1 MIARQAL
8 DPEAL
13 RSFFDPLF
21 EAVHQSGGFV
31 ATLSS
36 GGGFTALFPDRPG
49 RNVTRHARS
58 AALAMRRSLLEL
70 AARRALGAGG
80 AQTPFRIGLAWGHGP
95 LDDRAHRPGSR
106 VLPDLRPRDGGLPGD
121 RPRGGRQ
128 RAPPRSQLPR
138 AAPRGQRAGERGG
151 PRRGRSPERAPSLTI
166 TSAPTDADVEAFLP
180 PGAGDLAP
188 EGEIR
193 EVTTVSVSLD
203 RVESPTELLQQLHE
217 ISAMYGATFAGMTV
231 TERGFGA
238 QFYFGAPV
246 AHESDHDR
254 ALDFALELKSNGL
267 GVPRLAVGV
276 TRARCLVGFF
286 GAVGRREFACV
297 GRAIHLAAQIARK
310 AAPSSIWADERAFRA
325 GEASHQWSTENIF
338 RFDGFDLPILV
349 YSLER
354 RRIAVQ
360 EEFYDLGPIGRE
372 VELGRLTQALEPL
385 FAGRSAGVVYIL
397 GEAGIG
403 KSYLVHSYRHQR
415 AQLMDMRP
423 LLWIEARCDQT
434 LRTPLYAFEFAL
446 KEYLGISSEL
456 GQRAK
461 EAGLDLALELL
472 LERLPESWTEVRA
485 GIDRSREALARLLRL
500 RGQEAGSRGRVARRG
515 PRALAALLV
524 AESSLQP
531 VVVHLDDAQWAD
543 RTSLDAGARD
553 HGRLQGPAAGGDLLG
568 AARGVLG
575 EGVDARI
582 PLDAGIPSQVIEIAP
597 LPAERLLAL
606 AEPFFG
612 GPLPTMLGSL
622 LGQTAGGTRSSRR
635 RSRVLAGGRAVR
647 VGPRRRALEPVH
659 AAADREQPARRAARA
674 ARAADA
680 ADGDLRG
687 GAGARVRHAR
697 ARPDDPG
704 RLGARGSPALRRG
717 AADLVADGGAPLRVL
732 HGADPRRRVRDAA
745 EGDGGAAAPPRGGGD
760 RGRLRR
766 RSRGSARGARQPPEP
781 RGLSARPFWPAGRG
795 ASVGEAWKR
804 VEARGTPSTPLS
816 KYGNCPR
823 MSTAHHEAHAA
834 PAHGVSD
841 HHGFDGEPARALPAD
856 EPPTPNWVPALGLA
870 VFVVAGVT
878 FLAMSSGDDGA
889 AGRAAPAGS
898 APPAA
903 AEARPAA
910 AGARPAPAGAARATA
925 EARPAAQ
932 PGARPA
938 APTGPEAGPA
948 AEALRAAAAERAA
961 GTAAPG
967 PANLRKLTPQE
978 VELVRKRM
986 DARQKD
992 GAPAPPK

>member
-1 MIARQAL
+1 MNPLVPDFILEQDAEGQYAGAVDAAVLHVSLPAIVELAEQMIARQAI
-8 DPEAL
+8 DPDTL
-13 RSFFDPLF
+13 RSLFDPLF

-31 ATLSS
+31 ATLSP

-80 AQTPFRIGLAWGHGP
+80 AQTPFRIGLAWGTVHWTIVRIAADRAYFLLYGP
-95 LDDRAHRPGSR
+95 AVEACQATDRGVDDSELHLDRSFRERLPAASARENVAELDDA
-106 VLPDLRPRDGGLPGD
+106 DLL
-121 RPRGGRQ
+121 
-128 RAPPRSQLPR
+128 S
-138 AAPRGQRAGERGG
+138 G
-151 PRRGRSPERAPSLTI
+151 PPSLTI
-166 TSAPTDADVEAFLP
+166 ASAPTDADAEAFLP

-193 EVTTVSVSLD
+193 EVTTVSVSLA

-217 ISAMYGATFAGMTV
+217 IAAMYGATFAGMTV

-267 GVPRLAVGV
+267 GVPRLAVGI

-297 GRAIHLAAQIARK
+297 GRAVHLAAQIARK
-310 AAPSSIWADERAFRA
+310 AAPSSIWADERAFLA

-338 RFDGFDLPILV
+338 RFEGFDLPILV

-372 VELGRLTQALEPL
+372 AELGRLTQALEPL
-385 FAGRSAGVVYIL
+385 FTGRSAGVVYIL

-485 GIDRSREALARLLRL
+485 GIDRSRQALARLLRL
-500 RGQEAGSRGRVARRG
+500 HGEEPAAAGDARRDDVLG
-515 PRALAALLV
+515 ALAALLV

-543 RTSLDAGARD
+543 PTSLDAVRAITAACKDLPLAVICSARPE
-553 HGRLQGPAAGGDLLG
+553 GSA
-568 AARGVLG
+568 G
-575 EGVDARI
+575 EGVDVRI
-582 PLDAGIPSQVIEIAP
+582 PLDAGIPSQTIELAP
-597 LPAERLLAL
+597 LPPERLISL

-612 GPLPTMLGSL
+612 GPLPTMLESL
-622 LGQTAGGTRSSRR
+622 LGQTAGGNPFFAQEILAYWLEDGRYGSSHDAVRSSRFMPPR
-635 RSRVLAGGRAVR
+635 TVNSLLVARLERLEPPTRQTVISAAVLGREFDTRVLARMIPDAS
-647 VGPRRRALEPVH
+647 ALVDH
-659 AAADREQPARRAARA
+659 
-674 ARAADA
+674 
-680 ADGDLRG
+680 LRFG
-687 GAGARVRHAR
+687 EAQRIWSRMGEHRFEFCT
-697 ARPDDPG
+697 
-704 RLGARGSPALRRG
+704 
-717 AADLVADGGAPLRVL
+717 VL
-732 HGADPRRRVRDAA
+732 IRDAA
-745 EGDGGAAAPPRGGGD
+745 YGMQPKETAERQH
-760 RGRLRR
+760 RL
-766 RSRGSARGARQPPEP
+766 
-781 RGLSARPFWPAGRG
+781 
-795 ASVGEAWKR
+795 
-804 VEARGTPSTPLS
+804 
-816 KYGNCPR
+816 
-823 MSTAHHEAHAA
+823 
-834 PAHGVSD
+834 
-841 HHGFDGEPARALPAD
+841 
-856 EPPTPNWVPALGLA
+856 
-870 VFVVAGVT
+870 
-878 FLAMSSGDDGA
+878 
-889 AGRAAPAGS
+889 
-898 APPAA
+898 A
-903 AEARPAA
+903 AEAI
-910 AGARPAPAGAARATA
+910 
-925 EARPAAQ
+925 EAVYGDDLEDQ
-932 PGARPA
+932 
-938 APTGPEAGPA
+938 
-948 AEALRAAAAERAA
+948 RAALDSHRRLA
-961 GTAAPG
+961 G
-967 PANLRKLTPQE
+967 
-978 VELVRKRM
+978 
-986 DARQKD
+986 
-992 GAPAPPK
+992 

>member
-1 MIARQAL
+1 MNPLVPDFILEQDAEGQYAGAVDAAVLHVSLPAIVELAEQMIARQAL
-8 DPEAL
+8 DPDAL

-31 ATLSS
+31 ATLSPA
-36 GGGFTALFPDRPG
+36 GGFTALFPDRPG

-70 AARRALGAGG
+70 AARRTLGAGG
-80 AQTPFRIGLAWGHGP
+80 AQTPFRIGLAWGTVHWTIVRIAP
-95 LDDRAHRPGSR
+95 DRAYYLIYGPAMEACQATDRGVDDSELHLDRSFR
-106 VLPDLRPRDGGLPGD
+106 ERLPAASARESVAELDEADLL
-121 RPRGGRQ
+121 
-128 RAPPRSQLPR
+128 S
-138 AAPRGQRAGERGG
+138 G
-151 PRRGRSPERAPSLTI
+151 PPSLTI
-166 TSAPTDADVEAFLP
+166 TSGPTDADVEAFLP

-203 RVESPTELLQQLHE
+203 RVASPTELLQQLHE

-385 FAGRSAGVVYIL
+385 FTGRSAGVVYIL

-500 RGQEAGSRGRVARRG
+500 HGQEAAAEAGGRDEVLG
-515 PRALAALLV
+515 ALAALLV

-543 RTSLDAGARD
+543 RTSLDAVRAITAACRDLPLAVICSAR
-553 HGRLQGPAAGGDLLG
+553 PAASS
-568 AARGVLG
+568 G

-582 PLDAGIPSQVIEIAP
+582 PLDAGIPSQAIELAP

-622 LGQTAGGTRSSRR
+622 LGQTAGGNPFFAQEILAYWLEDGRYGSAHDAARSSRFMPPR
-635 RSRVLAGGRAVR
+635 TVNSLLVARLERLEPRTRQTVISAAVLGREFDTRVLARMIPDAS
-647 VGPRRRALEPVH
+647 ALVDH
-659 AAADREQPARRAARA
+659 
-674 ARAADA
+674 
-680 ADGDLRG
+680 LRFG
-687 GAGARVRHAR
+687 EAQRIWSRMGEHRFEFCT
-697 ARPDDPG
+697 
-704 RLGARGSPALRRG
+704 
-717 AADLVADGGAPLRVL
+717 VL
-732 HGADPRRRVRDAA
+732 IRDAA
-745 EGDGGAAAPPRGGGD
+745 YGMQPEETAERQH
-760 RGRLRR
+760 RL
-766 RSRGSARGARQPPEP
+766 
-781 RGLSARPFWPAGRG
+781 
-795 ASVGEAWKR
+795 
-804 VEARGTPSTPLS
+804 
-816 KYGNCPR
+816 
-823 MSTAHHEAHAA
+823 
-834 PAHGVSD
+834 
-841 HHGFDGEPARALPAD
+841 
-856 EPPTPNWVPALGLA
+856 
-870 VFVVAGVT
+870 
-878 FLAMSSGDDGA
+878 
-889 AGRAAPAGS
+889 
-898 APPAA
+898 A
-903 AEARPAA
+903 AEAI
-910 AGARPAPAGAARATA
+910 
-925 EARPAAQ
+925 EAVYGDDLEDQ
-932 PGARPA
+932 
-938 APTGPEAGPA
+938 
-948 AEALRAAAAERAA
+948 RAALDSHRRLA
-961 GTAAPG
+961 G
-967 PANLRKLTPQE
+967 
-978 VELVRKRM
+978 
-986 DARQKD
+986 
-992 GAPAPPK
+992 